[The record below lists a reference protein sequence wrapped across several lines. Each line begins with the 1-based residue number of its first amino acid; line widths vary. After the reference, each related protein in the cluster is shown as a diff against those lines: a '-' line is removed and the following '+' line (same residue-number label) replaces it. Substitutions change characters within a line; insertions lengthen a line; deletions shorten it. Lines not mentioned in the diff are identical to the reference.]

1 MQIAMHPLKVSMS
14 DGKLPLLFR
23 TDFSS
28 DRTWNRIY
36 RSTINPDSEYQ
47 MSPNM
52 EFINL
57 PKYDGF
63 NQKEIKSELPADYP
77 HPFFAMADQQ
87 TMKSDPP
94 LLLIVAMD
102 ESTPFS
108 FRCSCFDL
116 WFIDNNLS
124 TGNLSFE
131 EISFSLDNAGL
142 FSFSAF
148 RTSQI
153 SK

>member
-1 MQIAMHPLKVSMS
+1 MS
-14 DGKLPLLFR
+14 IGKYPLLFR

-52 EFINL
+52 EYINL

-63 NQKEIKSELPADYP
+63 NENEIKSELPEGYQHSFFVLADR
-77 HPFFAMADQQ
+77 Q

-94 LLLIVAMD
+94 LLLIVAFG
-102 ESTPFS
+102 EATPFS

-116 WFIDNNLS
+116 WFIDNNLC

-131 EISFSLDNAGL
+131 EISQSLDNSGL

-148 RTSQI
+148 RSSQI
-153 SK
+153 KEL